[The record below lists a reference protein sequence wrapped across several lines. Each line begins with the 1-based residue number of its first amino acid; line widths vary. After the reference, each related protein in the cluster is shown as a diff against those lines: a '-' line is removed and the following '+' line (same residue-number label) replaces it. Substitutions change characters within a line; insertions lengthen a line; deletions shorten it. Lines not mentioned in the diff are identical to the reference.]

1 MKEIFK
7 KFHEE
12 RQKSTGEVNDM
23 SSAFAKRNIY
33 LTSTLYKKIMITF
46 FIWILSKLFNFFFN
60 NLEKLTGYDFD
71 VK

>member
-46 FIWILSKLFNFFFN
+46 FIWILSKLFNFF
-60 NLEKLTGYDFD
+60 LIISKAYWL
-71 VK
+71 